1 MNETSLPSV
10 IWDREVSSSLPPARG
25 DPVHQLVC
33 WRWEAVLRARVDR
46 RAVAVL
52 NDALGPFALDVVA
65 TLDARDVPTGLS
77 RRGRLDDRHTP
88 DERAPPSRPPRW
100 PDQARQHHQHA
111 LLPPRPMPPIRA
123 RSAARSRGSSPTRLT
138 SAGST
143 ETHVPCGGATS
154 ATRSAPGSRTI
165 ATSSSS
171 RSPSFG
177 HSSTTDFAATQPC

>member
-65 TLDARDVPTGLS
+65 TLDARDVPDGLPVYLEEDGSMTGT
-77 RRGRLDDRHTP
+77 RRMNEHLLAAHRVGRIKLASITNMHSYHLARCLRFVRARRLDLGVLHLRD
-88 DERAPPSRPPRW
+88 
-100 PDQARQHHQHA
+100 
-111 LLPPRPMPPIRA
+111 
-123 RSAARSRGSSPTRLT
+123 
-138 SAGST
+138 
-143 ETHVPCGGATS
+143 
-154 ATRSAPGSRTI
+154 
-165 ATSSSS
+165 
-171 RSPSFG
+171 
-177 HSSTTDFAATQPC
+177 